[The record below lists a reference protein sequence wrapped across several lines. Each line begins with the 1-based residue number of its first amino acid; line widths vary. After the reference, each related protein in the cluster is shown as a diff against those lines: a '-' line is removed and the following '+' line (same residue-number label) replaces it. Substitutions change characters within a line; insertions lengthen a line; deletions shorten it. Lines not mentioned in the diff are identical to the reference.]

1 MRPWELLYHKKQ
13 FISIDK
19 PHNLYYNL
27 FWFSERAIISKIS
40 PRKQN
45 RRSEVFVSIKN
56 FYKLFARSKT
66 TLLDKRTPFAAHL
79 RLSQER

>member
-27 FWFSERAIISKIS
+27 FWFSERADIPKIF

-45 RRSEVFVSIKN
+45 RRSPKFLRAKVF
-56 FYKLFARSKT
+56 L
-66 TLLDKRTPFAAHL
+66 
-79 RLSQER
+79 